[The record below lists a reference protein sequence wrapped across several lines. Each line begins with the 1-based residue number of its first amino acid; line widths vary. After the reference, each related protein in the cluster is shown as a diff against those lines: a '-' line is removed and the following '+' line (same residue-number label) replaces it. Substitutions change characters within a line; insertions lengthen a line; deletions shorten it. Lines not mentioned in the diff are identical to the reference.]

1 MNDLSVGNQGRLP
14 KSLKLLELVI
24 GIGLASYKFNNSASD
39 KGFSNDLGQL
49 HPLKSVSELGINYY
63 NECSQLIILTH

>member
-14 KSLKLLELVI
+14 KSLKFLELVI
-24 GIGLASYKFNNSASD
+24 GIGLASFKFNNSASD

-49 HPLKSVSELGINYY
+49 HP
-63 NECSQLIILTH
+63 